1 MTPRVN
7 LQYGRRSTTANARN
21 VRSYIIFDTHK
32 GSCNGK
38 KNKALWASLY
48 NAGPLPAFV
57 SIFSLSFPYFLS
69 LRRSSSFFGACAS
82 KSLSLSL
89 SLLIYIHIYIY
100 TYRATETVRLIILF
114 SDLFVFIL
122 LSWSLGDLLGLCC
135 WFALACVSLPHKET
149 DSMLVGKMGGS

>member
-1 MTPRVN
+1 MHETYVAISYLTRIKAPATVRKTRP
-7 LQYGRRSTTANARN
+7 YGQVFITQAPYQLLFPS
-21 VRSYIIFDTHK
+21 
-32 GSCNGK
+32 
-38 KNKALWASLY
+38 
-48 NAGPLPAFV
+48 
-57 SIFSLSFPYFLS
+57 SLSPFPTFFLCGDLLLS
-69 LRRSSSFFGACAS
+69 LVLVHLNLYPFHFHC
-82 KSLSLSL
+82 LY
-89 SLLIYIHIYIY
+89 IYIYIY